1 MNSDHSDIDSDPL
14 DPAADTRAK
23 PEPKPKHEPGIEPEL
38 KPRRGGSA
46 LAFLALL
53 MALAAA
59 AGTAWMWWQEQ
70 AFDDSTSAQL
80 LSEVSRL
87 ESNDSHLSAQ
97 LQELSKAIESLS
109 AAGYADTLDELQ
121 ARSSEDRA
129 QLEAMQQA
137 LQQQAA
143 LTRSQQEAADAM
155 HGRLLAAEAALA
167 AASGPEL
174 DARGELDLAEV
185 DYLLRLASE
194 RLQLFS
200 DPVAAERSLVLADA
214 HLAALDNPAYL
225 GVRRSIAAARSDLD
239 AVDRPDDLVIAGQLD
254 AMQKAIPKLPF
265 PEATVPTAGTA
276 QEAEEGWWE
285 KLKATFASLV
295 TVRRSTD
302 EENRRISLQDQ
313 DYVRQR
319 LWLQLEVAHLALMR
333 HDQDAFSGALQRVQ
347 AVIDE
352 WLDPA
357 SSEVEAFKASLSGLQ
372 ALDVEVAWPDIS
384 APWTT
389 LQLVRS
395 ARSAPAPAAP
405 AAVMPSEQPTPVP
418 ADAEPESEPAEDTAD
433 EGQ

>member
-1 MNSDHSDIDSDPL
+1 MNSEHSDIDSDPL
-14 DPAADTRAK
+14 DPAAETRAK
-23 PEPKPKHEPGIEPEL
+23 PEPKPKPGPGSEPEP

-53 MALAAA
+53 IALAAA
-59 AGTAWMWWQEQ
+59 AGTAWIWWQDQ
-70 AFDDSTSAQL
+70 ASGDSTSAQL

-87 ESNDSHLSAQ
+87 ESNDGHLSAQ
-97 LQELSKAIESLS
+97 LQELSKAIEALS
-109 AAGYADTLDELQ
+109 AAGDTDTLNELK

-137 LQQQAA
+137 LQQQLA

-155 HGRLLAAEAALA
+155 QGRLLAAEAALA
-167 AASGPEL
+167 AASGREL
-174 DARGELDLAEV
+174 DARGELDTAEV
-185 DYLLRLASE
+185 DYLLRLANE

-200 DPVAAERSLVLADA
+200 DPVAAERALVLADA
-214 HLAALDNPAYL
+214 HLAALDNPSYL
-225 GVRRSIAAARSDLD
+225 GVRQAIAAARSDLA
-239 AVDRPDDLVIAGQLD
+239 AVDLPDDLVIAGQLD
-254 AMQKAIPKLPF
+254 AMQKAIPTLPF
-265 PEATVPTAGTA
+265 PEAILPTAGTV

-295 TVRRSTD
+295 TVRRSTG

-333 HDQDAFSGALQRVQ
+333 HDQDALSGALQRVR
-347 AVIDE
+347 AVVDE

-372 ALDVEVAWPDIS
+372 SLDVEVAWPDIS

-405 AAVMPSEQPTPVP
+405 AAVMPQEQPTP
-418 ADAEPESEPAEDTAD
+418 ASANAEPESEAAEYIPE

>member
-14 DPAADTRAK
+14 DPAAETRAK
-23 PEPKPKHEPGIEPEL
+23 PEPKPKPEPGIEPEP

-53 MALAAA
+53 IALAAA
-59 AGTAWMWWQEQ
+59 AGTAWMWWQDQ
-70 AFDDSTSAQL
+70 ASGDSTSAQL

-97 LQELSKAIESLS
+97 LQDLSKAIDSLS
-109 AAGYADTLDELQ
+109 AAGYADTVDELK
-121 ARSSEDRA
+121 ARSSEERA

-137 LQQQAA
+137 LQQQLA
-143 LTRSQQEAADAM
+143 LTRSQQEATDAM

-167 AASGPEL
+167 AASGREL

-185 DYLLRLASE
+185 DYLLRLANE

-200 DPVAAERSLVLADA
+200 DPVAAERALVLADA
-214 HLAALDNPAYL
+214 HLAALDNPSYL
-225 GVRRSIAAARSDLD
+225 GVRRAIAAARSDLA
-239 AVDRPDDLVIAGQLD
+239 AVDLPDDLVIAGQLD
-254 AMQKAIPKLPF
+254 AMQKAIPTLRF

-333 HDQDAFSGALQRVQ
+333 HDQDALSGALQRVR
-347 AVIDE
+347 AV
-352 WLDPA
+352 A
-357 SSEVEAFKASLSGLQ
+357 
-372 ALDVEVAWPDIS
+372 
-384 APWTT
+384 
-389 LQLVRS
+389 
-395 ARSAPAPAAP
+395 
-405 AAVMPSEQPTPVP
+405 
-418 ADAEPESEPAEDTAD
+418 
-433 EGQ
+433 